1 MFSERE
7 QAYQPCLLL
16 IPCGNGGITR
26 TQGIQGADEPG
37 AQRGDSV
44 PVGYVVMPSE
54 HADDA
59 SAGQGMVQGGVG
71 CHVCRALLGGG
82 KPAVRFLMA
91 LSIVACFFIS
101 APWSGVLFIFGM
113 VVCPCMLYVHVR
125 MGKKSGRASRYR
137 HAECDSEHG
146 DAPGWEAAQLMYG
159 LSRKDHYKDLPP
171 EVREKSIFGK
181 RD

>member
-1 MFSERE
+1 MKKGKKRARSKKKK
-7 QAYQPCLLL
+7 
-16 IPCGNGGITR
+16 TR
-26 TQGIQGADEPG
+26 GA
-37 AQRGDSV
+37 RGSMRTFRASR
-44 PVGYVVMPSE
+44 MPE
-54 HADDA
+54 I
-59 SAGQGMVQGGVG
+59 V
-71 CHVCRALLGGG
+71 LT
-82 KPAVRFLMA
+82 LMA

-146 DAPGWEAAQLMYG
+146 DTPGWEAAQLMYG

>member
-1 MFSERE
+1 MKKGKKKARAAKKKGKSKRIKKAASRFSH
-7 QAYQPCLLL
+7 
-16 IPCGNGGITR
+16 
-26 TQGIQGADEPG
+26 
-37 AQRGDSV
+37 
-44 PVGYVVMPSE
+44 MPE
-54 HADDA
+54 II
-59 SAGQGMVQGGVG
+59 
-71 CHVCRALLGGG
+71 LT
-82 KPAVRFLMA
+82 LMA

-101 APWSGVLFIFGM
+101 SPWSGVLFIFGM

-125 MGKKSGRASRYR
+125 MGKKSGRARRYR

>member
-1 MFSERE
+1 M
-7 QAYQPCLLL
+7 
-16 IPCGNGGITR
+16 
-26 TQGIQGADEPG
+26 
-37 AQRGDSV
+37 
-44 PVGYVVMPSE
+44 
-54 HADDA
+54 
-59 SAGQGMVQGGVG
+59 
-71 CHVCRALLGGG
+71 
-82 KPAVRFLMA
+82 K
-91 LSIVACFFIS
+91 CFFGMSDFLEDIAS
-101 APWSGVLFIFGM
+101 LFHSIFGM

-146 DAPGWEAAQLMYG
+146 YAPGWEAAQLMYG